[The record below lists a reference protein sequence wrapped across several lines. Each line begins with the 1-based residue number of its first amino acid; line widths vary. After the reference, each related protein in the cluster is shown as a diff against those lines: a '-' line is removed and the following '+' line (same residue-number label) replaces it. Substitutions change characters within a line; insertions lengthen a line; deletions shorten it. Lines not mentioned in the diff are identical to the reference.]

1 MRNPWLE
8 KAKKILESNL
18 SMCLATVDGKQ
29 PWISPV
35 YFSFD
40 EHLTFYFVSKPTSS
54 CPFLARQPP
63 STGEGVWVKGRASQV
78 SQMNC
83 L

>member
-40 EHLTFYFVSKPTSS
+40 EHLTFYFVFKPTSS
-54 CPFLARQPP
+54 CPFLARQ
-63 STGEGVWVKGRASQV
+63 SRGGARGLRLSQTT
-78 SQMNC
+78 
-83 L
+83 LY